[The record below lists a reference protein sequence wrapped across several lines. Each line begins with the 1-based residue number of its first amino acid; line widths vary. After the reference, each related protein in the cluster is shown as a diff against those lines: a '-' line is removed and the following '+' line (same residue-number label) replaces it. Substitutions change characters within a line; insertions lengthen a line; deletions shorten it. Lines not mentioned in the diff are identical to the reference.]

1 MQKLIGKAVVKHYS
15 DSTNPILKF
24 ADDEWEIVGD
34 REDAE
39 QLAHAINKLI
49 DAQRLGSS
57 DDL

>member
-1 MQKLIGKAVVKHYS
+1 M
-15 DSTNPILKF
+15 KF